1 MRLPLFPLPLVLF
14 PGATLPLHLFEPRYR
29 QLLTDCLAGDRR
41 FGIIALPRGMSEPEL
56 PTGRVGC
63 VAEITDHERLEDG
76 RADIVV
82 VGRERFALDALVDD
96 DAPYRV
102 GRVTRYDDAP
112 GDDDDAQTL
121 ARLAADVGALWSRV
135 AGAARRIADER
146 EPVPPLP
153 DDPALVAFSIAA
165 MVDLE
170 LDARQAL
177 LSARSPAARLHTV
190 RQLLETVAGDVE
202 ERAEVHERAKTNGK
216 GRH

>member
-41 FGIIALPRGMSEPEL
+41 FGIIALPRGMAEPEL
-56 PTGRVGC
+56 PAGRVGC
-63 VAEITDHERLEDG
+63 VAEITMHERLEDG

-82 VGRERFALDALVDD
+82 VGRERFALEALDDD

-102 GRVTRYDDAP
+102 GRVTAYEDVR
-112 GDDDDAQTL
+112 GDDDDAESL
-121 ARLAADVGALWSRV
+121 DRLATEVRALWTRV
-135 AGAARRIADER
+135 AGAARRIADESD
-146 EPVPPLP
+146 PVPALP
-153 DDPALVAFSIAA
+153 DDPSLVAFAIAA
-165 MVDLE
+165 VVDLD
-170 LDARQAL
+170 LDARQQL
-177 LSARSPAARLHTV
+177 LTARSPAARLYTV
-190 RQLLETVAGDVE
+190 RQLLGTVAGDVE